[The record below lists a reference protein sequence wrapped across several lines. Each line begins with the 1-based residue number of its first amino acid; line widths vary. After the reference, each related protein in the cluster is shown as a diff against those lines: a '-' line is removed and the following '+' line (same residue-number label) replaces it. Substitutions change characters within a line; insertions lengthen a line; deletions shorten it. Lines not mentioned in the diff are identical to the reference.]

1 MSDTTTQKYTTS
13 TYLID
18 ASKKIF
24 ISGTNLVPKTDEQ
37 GNKIKDENTGEV
49 IYEDVLTAPTIFPE
63 DKNVPDTLK
72 GMPVFAAGIID
83 DKALQNLGF
92 EYKEGFTSGKKV
104 AEDRFEDVIKPATMA
119 VKALTSALPI
129 MKGVGSRVDS
139 AEKLRTTAIEG
150 YTLLAGTTTLLGN
163 SNTDTAITDQLDQ
176 WQAVYQYDPP
186 VRKGPPSVDF
196 QSNQIDITFRYG
208 ACNVFDAFWEV
219 YYPITKIY
227 EFLFPQANSV
237 GNGLANYTQQ
247 FKVPYEQQV
256 FVELLKNIL
265 KIKSTTTTTT
275 KTKTGEV
282 TTTEPNVENIFVD
295 LRELASA
302 KSTLDREAD
311 LFEERKNNLINGLDS
326 SLNGLKIKD
335 VINQADYAKDI
346 KSKIFDAVGLDDITE
361 PDIQTALKAGDDEG
375 SLYSAISGLIE
386 SEIEKKRMKGDILIT
401 DGKWKGGNGLDN
413 KIAAGTA
420 NLINSIGN
428 RLGADLSLS
437 TDLKKRLPEDSGGI
451 KVIPK
456 TNSGTS
462 SKATTL
468 KKVFN
473 NLVTFEP
480 RMIGRTLSNIYYK
493 WIKYCCS
500 DIYFGFPCIYGR
512 NLSDFKDTIYS
523 NPGSY
528 AKIHIQNVVLGNVAI
543 SFDFSNTDERG
554 YPLEGHVIL
563 KGMWNCALPQNV
575 LKFENGNSPKDTI
588 KMEGQS

>member
-1 MSDTTTQKYTTS
+1 MSDITTQKYTTS

-24 ISGTNLVPKTDEQ
+24 ISGTTIKEETKIIDGEKKRVYTDVPT
-37 GNKIKDENTGEV
+37 TP
-49 IYEDVLTAPTIFPE
+49 AIFP
-63 DKNVPDTLK
+63 DNDNVPDTLK

-163 SNTDTAITDQLDQ
+163 SNTDTSVTEQLDK

-227 EFLFPQANSV
+227 ESLFPRANSV
-237 GNGLANYTQQ
+237 GNGLARYTQQ

-265 KIKSTTTTTT
+265 KVEPT
-275 KTKTGEV
+275 KKVKDGKKTRI
-282 TTTEPNVENIFVD
+282 EPNVENIFVD

-326 SLNGLKIKD
+326 SLNGLQIKD
-335 VINQADYAKDI
+335 VINQKDYAKDI
-346 KSKIFDAVGLDDITE
+346 KTKIFDAVGLGDIKE
-361 PDIQTALKAGDDEG
+361 SDIQTALTAGDDEG

-386 SEIEKKRMKGDILIT
+386 TEIEKKRMKGDILIT
-401 DGKWKGGNGLDN
+401 DGKWKGGNGVGD
-413 KIAAGTA
+413 KIVAGA
-420 NLINSIGN
+420 VNIINTIGN
-428 RLGADLSLS
+428 RFGTSVS
-437 TDLKKRLPEDSGGI
+437 TDLKSRLPSDSGGI
-451 KVIPK
+451 KVIEK
-456 TNSGTS
+456 TNNGKS
-462 SKATTL
+462 SKAATL
-468 KKVFN
+468 KNVFN

-480 RMIGRTLSNIYYK
+480 RMIGQTLSNIYSN

-500 DIYFGFPCIYGR
+500 DIYFGFPCVYGR
-512 NLSDFKDTIYS
+512 SLSDFKDTIYRY
-523 NPGSY
+523 PGAY
-528 AKIHIQNVVLGNVAI
+528 AKIHIQNIVLANVAI
-543 SFDFSNTDERG
+543 SFNFSNTDERG

-575 LKFENGNSPKDTI
+575 LTFENGNSPKDTI

>member
-24 ISGTNLVPKTDEQ
+24 ISGTTIKEETKEINGKEEKIYTD
-37 GNKIKDENTGEV
+37 I
-49 IYEDVLTAPTIFPE
+49 PTTPAKFPDN
-63 DKNVPDTLK
+63 DKVPDTLRD
-72 GMPVFAAGIID
+72 MPVFAAGIID

-129 MKGVGSRVDS
+129 MKGVGSRLDS

-163 SNTDTAITDQLDQ
+163 SNTDTSVTEQLDR

-227 EFLFPQANSV
+227 ESLFPQANSV
-237 GNGLANYTQQ
+237 RNGLANYTRQ

-265 KIKSTTTTTT
+265 NIEPTTKIKDGE
-275 KTKTGEV
+275 KTR
-282 TTTEPNVENIFVD
+282 TEPNVENIFVD

-326 SLNGLKIKD
+326 SLNGLQIKD
-335 VINQADYAKDI
+335 VINQKDYATDI
-346 KSKIFDAVGLDDITE
+346 KTKIFDAVGLGDAIE
-361 PDIQTALKAGDDEG
+361 ESDIQSALTTGDAEG
-375 SLYSAISGLIE
+375 SLYKAISGLIE
-386 SEIEKKRMKGDILIT
+386 TAIESKRMKGDILIT
-401 DGKWKGGNGLDN
+401 DGKWKGGNDFGD
-413 KIAAGTA
+413 KIVAGA
-420 NLINSIGN
+420 VKVINSIGN
-428 RLGADLSLS
+428 RFGKSVS
-437 TDLKKRLPEDSGGI
+437 TDLKSRLPSDSGGI
-451 KVIPK
+451 KVIEK
-456 TNSGTS
+456 TNNSKS
-462 SKATTL
+462 SKAATL

-480 RMIGRTLSNIYYK
+480 RMIGQTLSNIYSK

-500 DIYFGFPCIYGR
+500 DIYFGFPCVYGR
-512 NLSDFKDTIYS
+512 SLSDFKDTIYRY
-523 NPGSY
+523 PGAY
-528 AKIHIQNVVLGNVAI
+528 AKIHIQNIVLANVAI
-543 SFDFSNTDERG
+543 SFNFSNTDERG

-563 KGMWNCALPQNV
+563 KGMWNCALPQKV
-575 LKFENGNSPKDTI
+575 LTFENGNSPKNTI

>member
-24 ISGTNLVPKTDEQ
+24 ISGTTIKEESKVINGKEEKIYTD
-37 GNKIKDENTGEV
+37 I
-49 IYEDVLTAPTIFPE
+49 PTTPAKFPDN
-63 DKNVPDTLK
+63 DKVPDTLRD
-72 GMPVFAAGIID
+72 MPVFAAGIID

-129 MKGVGSRVDS
+129 MKGVGSRLDS

-163 SNTDTAITDQLDQ
+163 SNTDTSVTEQLDQ

-227 EFLFPQANSV
+227 ESLFPQANSV
-237 GNGLANYTQQ
+237 RNGLANYTRQ

-265 KIKSTTTTTT
+265 NIKPTTKIKDGE
-275 KTKTGEV
+275 KTR
-282 TTTEPNVENIFVD
+282 TEPNVENIFVD

-326 SLNGLKIKD
+326 SLNGLQIKD
-335 VINQADYAKDI
+335 VINQKDYATDI
-346 KSKIFDAVGLDDITE
+346 KTKIFDAVGLGDAIE
-361 PDIQTALKAGDDEG
+361 ESDIQSALTTGDAEG
-375 SLYSAISGLIE
+375 SLYKAISGLIE
-386 SEIEKKRMKGDILIT
+386 TAIESKRMKGDILIT
-401 DGKWKGGNGLDN
+401 DGKWKGGNDFGD
-413 KIAAGTA
+413 KIVAGA
-420 NLINSIGN
+420 VKVINSIGN
-428 RLGADLSLS
+428 RFGKSVS
-437 TDLKKRLPEDSGGI
+437 TDLKSRLPSDSGGI
-451 KVIPK
+451 KVIEK
-456 TNSGTS
+456 TNNSKS
-462 SKATTL
+462 SKAATL

-480 RMIGRTLSNIYYK
+480 RMIGQTLSNIYSK

-500 DIYFGFPCIYGR
+500 DIYFGFPCVYGR
-512 NLSDFKDTIYS
+512 SLSDFKDTIYS
-523 NPGSY
+523 NPGDY
-528 AKIHIQNVVLGNVAI
+528 AKIHIQNIVLANVAI
-543 SFDFSNTDERG
+543 SFNFSNTDERG

-563 KGMWNCALPQNV
+563 KGMWNCALPQKV
-575 LKFENGNSPKDTI
+575 LTFENGNSPKNTI

>member
-1 MSDTTTQKYTTS
+1 MSDTITQNYTTS

-24 ISGTNLVPKTDEQ
+24 ISGTTSVLKKDEQ
-37 GNKIKDENTGEV
+37 GNTVKDKTTGND
-49 IYEDVLTAPTIFPE
+49 IYEDVPTTPAKFPDNE
-63 DKNVPDTLK
+63 NVPDTLRD
-72 GMPVFAAGIID
+72 MPVFAAGIID

-163 SNTDTAITDQLDQ
+163 SNTDTAITDQLDR

-227 EFLFPQANSV
+227 ESLFPQANSV
-237 GNGLANYTQQ
+237 GNGLAKYTQQ

-265 KIKSTTTTTT
+265 KIDSTRDVTDGK
-275 KTKTGEV
+275 KTRK
-282 TTTEPNVENIFVD
+282 EPNVENVFVD

-335 VINQADYAKDI
+335 VISQKDYAKDI
-346 KSKIFDAVGLDDITE
+346 KSKIFDAVGLGDIQE
-361 PDIQTALKAGDDEG
+361 SDIQTALATGDDEG

-401 DGKWKGGNGLDN
+401 DGKWKGGNNFVDTIATGL
-413 KIAAGTA
+413 TTVA
-420 NLINSIGN
+420 NA
-428 RLGADLSLS
+428 LGANVS
-437 TDLKKRLPEDSGGI
+437 TDLKKRLPSDSGGI

-468 KKVFN
+468 KNVFN

-480 RMIGRTLSNIYYK
+480 RMIGRTLDKIYSN

-500 DIYFGFPCIYGR
+500 DIYFGFPCVYGR
-512 NLSDFKDTIYS
+512 SLSDFKSTIYKK
-523 NPGSY
+523 PGNY
-528 AKIHIQNVVLGNVAI
+528 AKIHIQNIVLANVAI
-543 SFDFSNTDERG
+543 NFNFSNTDERG

-563 KGMWNCALPQNV
+563 KGMWNCALPQKV

-588 KMEGQS
+588 KMEEQS

>member
-24 ISGTNLVPKTDEQ
+24 ISGTTSVPKKDKQ
-37 GNKIKDENTGEV
+37 GNEIKDKKTGKV
-49 IYEDVLTAPTIFPE
+49 IYEDVPTTPAKFPDNAPG
-63 DKNVPDTLK
+63 TLK

-104 AEDRFEDVIKPATMA
+104 AEERFEDVIKPATMA

-163 SNTDTAITDQLDQ
+163 SNTDTAITEQLDE

-196 QSNQIDITFRYG
+196 QSNPIDITFRYG

-227 EFLFPQANSV
+227 ESLFPQANSA
-237 GNGLANYTQQ
+237 GNGLANYTRQ
-247 FKVPYEQQV
+247 FRVPYEQQV

-265 KIKSTTTTTT
+265 KIEPTITIGTGKA
-275 KTKTGEV
+275 KTEK
-282 TTTEPNVENIFVD
+282 PNVENVFVD
-295 LRELASA
+295 LKELASA

-335 VINQADYAKDI
+335 VINQVDYAKDI
-346 KSKIFDAVGLDDITE
+346 KSKIFDAVGLDDIKE
-361 PDIQTALKAGDDEG
+361 PDIQTALTTGDDEG

-386 SEIEKKRMKGDILIT
+386 SEIERKRMKGDILIT
-401 DGKWKGGNGLDN
+401 DGKWKGGNDWWDSFN
-413 KIAAGTA
+413 FMDK
-420 NLINSIGN
+420 S
-428 RLGADLSLS
+428 
-437 TDLKKRLPEDSGGI
+437 LKKRLPSDSGGI
-451 KVIPK
+451 KVVAK

-480 RMIGRTLSNIYYK
+480 RMIGRTLDKIYST

-500 DIYFGFPCIYGR
+500 DIYFGFPCVYGR
-512 NLSDFKDTIYS
+512 SLLDFKNTIYS
-523 NPGSY
+523 KPGDY

-543 SFDFSNTDERG
+543 NFNFSNTDERG

-575 LKFENGNSPKDTI
+575 LEFENGNSPKDTI

>member
-1 MSDTTTQKYTTS
+1 M
-13 TYLID
+13 LIFQYFVELITELG
-18 ASKKIF
+18 K
-24 ISGTNLVPKTDEQ
+24 
-37 GNKIKDENTGEV
+37 GNQRVDRR
-49 IYEDVLTAPTIFPE
+49 D
-63 DKNVPDTLK
+63 
-72 GMPVFAAGIID
+72 MPVFAAGIID

-92 EYKEGFTSGKKV
+92 EYTEGFTSGKKV
-104 AEDRFEDVIKPATMA
+104 AEERFEDVIKPATMA

-129 MKGVGSRVDS
+129 MKGLGSRVDS

-163 SNTDTAITDQLDQ
+163 SNTGTSVTKQLDN

-186 VRKGPPSVDF
+186 VRKGPPSVDL
-196 QSNQIDITFRYG
+196 QRNPIDITFRYG

-227 EFLFPQANSV
+227 ESLFPKADSA
-237 GNGLANYTQQ
+237 GNGLARYTQQ
-247 FKVPYEQQV
+247 FQVPYEQQV

-265 KIKSTTTTTT
+265 SIDATK
-275 KTKTGEV
+275 KTKDGKKK
-282 TTTEPNVENIFVD
+282 PNVENVFVD

-326 SLNGLKIKD
+326 SLNDYTVGDATKTPGYAGLI
-335 VINQADYAKDI
+335 QA
-346 KSKIFDAVGLDDITE
+346 KIFLAVGLDNVSTQDIEDAVGT
-361 PDIQTALKAGDDEG
+361 GDDKG
-375 SLYSAISGLIE
+375 SLYKAISGLIE
-386 SEIEKKRMKGDILIT
+386 TAIEKKRMEGDVLIT
-401 DGKWKGGNGLDN
+401 DGKWETKWI
-413 KIAAGTA
+413 KAGKLE
-420 NLINSIGN
+420 NH
-428 RLGADLSLS
+428 
-437 TDLKKRLPEDSGGI
+437 LPTSSGGI
-451 KVIPK
+451 KVQVQKPK
-456 TNSGTS
+456 TSN
-462 SKATTL
+462 KATTL
-468 KKVFN
+468 KEVVN

-480 RMIGRTLSNIYYK
+480 RAIGSTLSKIYSK

-512 NLSDFKDTIYS
+512 SLSDFKNTIY
-523 NPGSY
+523 NKPGDY

-575 LKFENGNSPKDTI
+575 LTFEDGKSPKDTI

>member
-1 MSDTTTQKYTTS
+1 MSATTTQNYTTS

-24 ISGTNLVPKTDEQ
+24 ISGTTSAPKKDEQ
-37 GNKIKDENTGEV
+37 GKEIKDKKTGNV
-49 IYEDVLTAPTIFPE
+49 IYETVPTTPAKFP
-63 DKNVPDTLK
+63 DNKDVPDTLK

-129 MKGVGSRVDS
+129 MKGVGSRLDS

-163 SNTDTAITDQLDQ
+163 SNTDTSVTEQLDK

-227 EFLFPQANSV
+227 ESLFPQANPA

-265 KIKSTTTTTT
+265 KIEPTIKIEDGK
-275 KTKTGEV
+275 KTR
-282 TTTEPNVENIFVD
+282 TEPNVENIFVD

-326 SLNGLKIKD
+326 SLNGLQIKD
-335 VINQADYAKDI
+335 VINQKDYAKDI
-346 KSKIFDAVGLDDITE
+346 KIKIFDAVGLGDVE
-361 PDIQTALKAGDDEG
+361 ESDIQSALTTGDVEG
-375 SLYSAISGLIE
+375 SLYSAISSLIE
-386 SEIEKKRMKGDILIT
+386 SEIERKRMKGDILIT
-401 DGKWKGGNGLDN
+401 DGKWKGGNGVGD
-413 KIAAGTA
+413 KIVAGLA
-420 NLINSIGN
+420 SAGKSVGLNV
-428 RLGADLSLS
+428 S
-437 TDLKKRLPEDSGGI
+437 TGLKSRLPSDSGGI
-451 KVIPK
+451 KVIEK
-456 TNSGTS
+456 TNNSKS
-462 SKATTL
+462 SKAATL

-480 RMIGRTLSNIYYK
+480 RMIGSTLSNIYYK
-493 WIKYCCS
+493 WIRYCCS
-500 DIYFGFPCIYGR
+500 DIYFGFPCVYGR
-512 NLSDFKDTIYS
+512 SLSDFKDTIYRD
-523 NPGSY
+523 PGAY
-528 AKIHIQNVVLGNVAI
+528 AKIHIQNIVLANVAI
-543 SFDFSNTDERG
+543 SFNFSNTDERG

-563 KGMWNCALPQNV
+563 KGMWNCALPQKV
-575 LKFENGNSPKDTI
+575 LKFEDGNSPKDTI

>member
-1 MSDTTTQKYTTS
+1 MSATTTQNYTTS

-24 ISGTNLVPKTDEQ
+24 ISGTTYVPKKDER
-37 GNKIKDENTGEV
+37 GKEIKDEKTGKV
-49 IYEDVLTAPTIFPE
+49 IYEDVPTTPAKFP
-63 DKNVPDTLK
+63 DNAPDTLK

-104 AEDRFEDVIKPATMA
+104 AEERFEDVIKPATMA

-163 SNTDTAITDQLDQ
+163 SNTDTAITDQLDR

-227 EFLFPQANSV
+227 ESLFPQANSA

-247 FKVPYEQQV
+247 FRVPYEQQV

-265 KIKSTTTTTT
+265 KIEPTRKVNDGK
-275 KTKTGEV
+275 KTRI
-282 TTTEPNVENIFVD
+282 EPNVENIFVD

-346 KSKIFDAVGLDDITE
+346 KSKIFDAVGLDDIKE
-361 PDIQTALKAGDDEG
+361 SDIQTALATGDDEG

-401 DGKWKGGNGLDN
+401 DGKWKGGNDLGD
-413 KIAAGTA
+413 KIAAGAA
-420 NLINSIGN
+420 NLAN
-428 RLGADLSLS
+428 RFGANFS
-437 TDLKKRLPEDSGGI
+437 TDLKKRLPSDSGGI

-480 RMIGRTLSNIYYK
+480 KMIGRTLDKIYST

-500 DIYFGFPCIYGR
+500 DIYFGFPCVYGR
-512 NLSDFKDTIYS
+512 SLLDFKNTIYS
-523 NPGSY
+523 KPGNY

-543 SFDFSNTDERG
+543 NFNFSNTDERG

-575 LKFENGNSPKDTI
+575 LEFEDGDSPKDTI

>member
-1 MSDTTTQKYTTS
+1 MSATTTQNYTTS

-24 ISGTNLVPKTDEQ
+24 ISGTTSVPKKDKQ
-37 GNKIKDENTGEV
+37 GNTIKDEKTGKE
-49 IYEDVLTAPTIFPE
+49 IYEDVPTTPAKFPDNE
-63 DKNVPDTLK
+63 NVPDTLRD
-72 GMPVFAAGIID
+72 MPVFAAGIID

-163 SNTDTAITDQLDQ
+163 SNTDTAITNQLDK
-176 WQAVYQYDPP
+176 WQAVYRYDPP

-219 YYPITKIY
+219 YYPITQIY
-227 EFLFPQANSV
+227 KALFPQANPV
-237 GNGLANYTQQ
+237 GNGLANYTRQ

-265 KIKSTTTTTT
+265 KIEPTREVND
-275 KTKTGEV
+275 GEKIRK
-282 TTTEPNVENIFVD
+282 EPNVENIFVD

-346 KSKIFDAVGLDDITE
+346 KSKIFDAVGLDGIKE
-361 PDIQTALKAGDDEG
+361 PDIQTALTAGDSEG

-401 DGKWKGGNGLDN
+401 DGKWKGGNNLGDKVAARLTSLANYAGLN
-413 KIAAGTA
+413 
-420 NLINSIGN
+420 
-428 RLGADLSLS
+428 LS

-480 RMIGRTLSNIYYK
+480 RMIGSTLDKIYSK

-512 NLSDFKDTIYS
+512 SLSDFKDTIYKE
-523 NPGSY
+523 PGNY
-528 AKIHIQNVVLGNVAI
+528 AKIHIQNIVLGNVAI
-543 SFDFSNTDERG
+543 NFDFSNTDERG

-563 KGMWNCALPQNV
+563 KGMWNCTLPQDV
-575 LKFENGNSPKDTI
+575 LTFENGNSPKDTI
-588 KMEGQS
+588 KMERQN

>member
-1 MSDTTTQKYTTS
+1 MSATTTQNYTTS

-24 ISGTNLVPKTDEQ
+24 ISGTTSVPKKDEQ
-37 GNKIKDENTGEV
+37 GKTIKDKETGKE
-49 IYEDVLTAPTIFPE
+49 IYEDVPTTPAKFP
-63 DKNVPDTLK
+63 DNKNVPDTLRD
-72 GMPVFAAGIID
+72 MPVFAAGIID

-129 MKGVGSRVDS
+129 MKGIDSRVNS

-163 SNTDTAITDQLDQ
+163 SNTDTAITDQLNK
-176 WQAVYQYDPP
+176 WQAVYRYDPP

-227 EFLFPQANSV
+227 ESLFPRADPV
-237 GNGLANYTQQ
+237 GNGLANYTKQ

-265 KIKSTTTTTT
+265 NIESTREVKGGKDGKEIK
-275 KTKTGEV
+275 KV
-282 TTTEPNVENIFVD
+282 PNVENIFVD

-346 KSKIFDAVGLDDITE
+346 KSKIFDAVGLDDIKE
-361 PDIQTALKAGDDEG
+361 SDIQTALTAGDDEG

-401 DGKWKGGNGLDN
+401 DGKWKGGNTLVDKAVAGLASLAN
-413 KIAAGTA
+413 SAGL
-420 NLINSIGN
+420 N
-428 RLGADLSLS
+428 LS

-480 RMIGRTLSNIYYK
+480 RMIGSTLGKIYSK

-500 DIYFGFPCIYGR
+500 DIYFGFPCVYGR
-512 NLSDFKDTIYS
+512 SLSDFKDTIYKKPR
-523 NPGSY
+523 NY

-563 KGMWNCALPQNV
+563 KGMWNCTLPQDV
-575 LKFENGNSPKDTI
+575 LVFENGDSPKDTI
-588 KMEGQS
+588 KMERQN

>member
-1 MSDTTTQKYTTS
+1 MSDTTTQNYTTS

-24 ISGTNLVPKTDEQ
+24 ISGTTSVPKKDKQ
-37 GNKIKDENTGEV
+37 GNTIKDKKTGKD
-49 IYEDVLTAPTIFPE
+49 IYEDAPTTPAKFP
-63 DKNVPDTLK
+63 DNAPDTLK

-92 EYKEGFTSGKKV
+92 EYTEGFTSGKKV

-129 MKGVGSRVDS
+129 MKGLSSRVDS

-163 SNTDTAITDQLDQ
+163 SNTDTAITDQLDR

-227 EFLFPQANSV
+227 ESLFPRANSV

-247 FKVPYEQQV
+247 FRVPYEQQV

-265 KIKSTTTTTT
+265 KIKPTSEVKDGK
-275 KTKTGEV
+275 KTRI
-282 TTTEPNVENIFVD
+282 EPNVENIFVD

-335 VINQADYAKDI
+335 VINQVGYASYI
-346 KSKIFDAVGLDDITE
+346 KSKIFDAVGLDDIKE
-361 PDIQTALKAGDDEG
+361 SDIQTALTTGDGEG

-386 SEIEKKRMKGDILIT
+386 SEIESKRMKGDILIT
-401 DGKWKGGNGLDN
+401 DGKWKGSNNAWD
-413 KIAAGTA
+413 KFTHA
-420 NLINSIGN
+420 
-428 RLGADLSLS
+428 SLE
-437 TDLKKRLPEDSGGI
+437 KRLPSDSGGI
-451 KVIPK
+451 KVVAK

-480 RMIGRTLSNIYYK
+480 RMIGSTLDKIYYN

-500 DIYFGFPCIYGR
+500 DIYFGFPCVYGR
-512 NLSDFKDTIYS
+512 SLSDFKDTIYKD
-523 NPGSY
+523 PGNY
-528 AKIHIQNVVLGNVAI
+528 AKIHIQNIVLANVAI
-543 SFDFSNTDERG
+543 NFNFSNTDERG

-575 LKFENGNSPKDTI
+575 LKFENGDSPKDTI
-588 KMEGQS
+588 RMEGQS

>member
-24 ISGTNLVPKTDEQ
+24 ISGTTIKEETKEINGKEEKIYTD
-37 GNKIKDENTGEV
+37 I
-49 IYEDVLTAPTIFPE
+49 PTTPAKFPDN
-63 DKNVPDTLK
+63 DKVPDTLRD
-72 GMPVFAAGIID
+72 MPVFAAGIID

-129 MKGVGSRVDS
+129 MKGVGSRLDS

-163 SNTDTAITDQLDQ
+163 SNTDTSVTEQLDR

-227 EFLFPQANSV
+227 ESLFPQANSV
-237 GNGLANYTQQ
+237 RNGLANYTRQ

-265 KIKSTTTTTT
+265 NIKPTT
-275 KTKTGEV
+275 KIEDGEKTR
-282 TTTEPNVENIFVD
+282 TEPNVENIFVD

-326 SLNGLKIKD
+326 SLNGLQIKD
-335 VINQADYAKDI
+335 VINQKDYATDI
-346 KSKIFDAVGLDDITE
+346 KTKIFDAVGLGDAIE
-361 PDIQTALKAGDDEG
+361 ESDIQSALTTGDAEG
-375 SLYSAISGLIE
+375 SLYKAISGLIE
-386 SEIEKKRMKGDILIT
+386 TAIESKRMKGDILIT
-401 DGKWKGGNGLDN
+401 DGKWKGGNDVGDKLV
-413 KIAAGTA
+413 AGA
-420 NLINSIGN
+420 VKVINSIGN
-428 RLGADLSLS
+428 RFGKSVS
-437 TDLKKRLPEDSGGI
+437 TDLKSRLPSDSGGI
-451 KVIPK
+451 KVIEK
-456 TNSGTS
+456 TNNSKS
-462 SKATTL
+462 SKAATL

-480 RMIGRTLSNIYYK
+480 RMIGQTLSNIYSK

-500 DIYFGFPCIYGR
+500 DIYFGFPCVYGR
-512 NLSDFKDTIYS
+512 SLSDFKDTIYRY
-523 NPGSY
+523 PGAY
-528 AKIHIQNVVLGNVAI
+528 AKIHIQNIVLANVAI
-543 SFDFSNTDERG
+543 SFNFSNTDERG

>member
-1 MSDTTTQKYTTS
+1 MGENTTQNYTTS

-18 ASKKIF
+18 ASKKIY
-24 ISGTNLVPKTDEQ
+24 ISGTTSAPKKDEK
-37 GNKIKDENTGEV
+37 GNKIKDKTGKV
-49 IYEDVLTAPTIFPE
+49 IYEDTPTTPAKFP
-63 DKNVPDTLK
+63 DNNNVPDTLR

-83 DKALQNLGF
+83 DKTLQNLGF

-129 MKGVGSRVDS
+129 MKGVSSRLDS

-163 SNTDTAITDQLDQ
+163 SNTDTSVTEQLDK

-227 EFLFPQANSV
+227 ESLFPQANSV
-237 GNGLANYTQQ
+237 GNGLARYTQQ

-265 KIKSTTTTTT
+265 NIKTTTTTT
-275 KTKTGEV
+275 PTGKV
-282 TTTEPNVENIFVD
+282 TRTEPNVENIFVD

-326 SLNGLKIKD
+326 SLNGLQIKD
-335 VINQADYAKDI
+335 VINQAEYATDI
-346 KSKIFDAVGLDDITE
+346 KTKIFDAVGLGDAIEESDIKN
-361 PDIQTALKAGDDEG
+361 ALTAGDAEG
-375 SLYSAISGLIE
+375 SLYKAISGLIE
-386 SEIEKKRMKGDILIT
+386 TAIESKRMKGDILIT
-401 DGKWKGGNGLDN
+401 DGKWKGGNGVGD
-413 KIAAGTA
+413 KIVAGA
-420 NLINSIGN
+420 VNIINTIGN
-428 RLGADLSLS
+428 RFGTSVS
-437 TDLKKRLPEDSGGI
+437 TDLKSRLPSDSGGI
-451 KVIPK
+451 KVIEK
-456 TNSGTS
+456 TNNGKS
-462 SKATTL
+462 SKAATL
-468 KKVFN
+468 KNVFN

-480 RMIGRTLSNIYYK
+480 RMIGQTLSNIYSN

-500 DIYFGFPCIYGR
+500 DIYFGFPCVYGR
-512 NLSDFKDTIYS
+512 SLSDFKDTIYRY
-523 NPGSY
+523 PGAY
-528 AKIHIQNVVLGNVAI
+528 AKIHIQNIVLANVAI
-543 SFDFSNTDERG
+543 SFNFSNTDERG

-575 LKFENGNSPKDTI
+575 LTFENGNSPKDTI

>member
-1 MSDTTTQKYTTS
+1 MSATTTQNYTTS

-24 ISGTNLVPKTDEQ
+24 ISGTTFKEETKVIDGKKKT
-37 GNKIKDENTGEV
+37 IRTT
-49 IYEDVLTAPTIFPE
+49 IPTTPAKFP
-63 DKNVPDTLK
+63 DDANVPDTLK

-104 AEDRFEDVIKPATMA
+104 AEERFEDVIKPATMA

-129 MKGVGSRVDS
+129 MKGVGSRLDS

-163 SNTDTAITDQLDQ
+163 SNTDTSVTEQLDR

-227 EFLFPQANSV
+227 ESLFPQANPA

-247 FKVPYEQQV
+247 FRVPYEQQV

-265 KIKSTTTTTT
+265 KIKPTT
-275 KTKTGEV
+275 KIKTGKV
-282 TTTEPNVENIFVD
+282 TRTEPNVENVFVD

-335 VINQADYAKDI
+335 VINQAGYAKDI
-346 KSKIFDAVGLDDITE
+346 KSQIFDAVGLNDIKE
-361 PDIQTALKAGDDEG
+361 GDIQTALKTGDDEG
-375 SLYSAISGLIE
+375 SLYSAISNLIE
-386 SEIEKKRMKGDILIT
+386 SEIEKKRMESDILIT
-401 DGKWKGGNGLDN
+401 DGKWKGGNDWW
-413 KIAAGTA
+413 
-420 NLINSIGN
+420 
-428 RLGADLSLS
+428 DSLNFMDKS
-437 TDLKKRLPEDSGGI
+437 LKKRLPSDSGGI
-451 KVIPK
+451 KVVAK

-480 RMIGRTLSNIYYK
+480 RMIGQTLSNIYSN

-500 DIYFGFPCIYGR
+500 DIYFGFPCVYGR
-512 NLSDFKDTIYS
+512 SLSDFKDTIYRD
-523 NPGSY
+523 PGAY
-528 AKIHIQNVVLGNVAI
+528 AKIHIQNIVLANVAI
-543 SFDFSNTDERG
+543 SFNFSNTDERG

-563 KGMWNCALPQNV
+563 KGMWNCALPQEV

-588 KMEGQS
+588 KMEEQS

>member
-1 MSDTTTQKYTTS
+1 MSATTTQNYTTS

-24 ISGTNLVPKTDEQ
+24 ISGTTSVPKKDKQ
-37 GNKIKDENTGEV
+37 GNEIKDKKTGEV
-49 IYEDVLTAPTIFPE
+49 ICEDVPTAPAKFPE

-163 SNTDTAITDQLDQ
+163 SNTDTAITEQLDK

-227 EFLFPQANSV
+227 ESLFPQANSV

-247 FKVPYEQQV
+247 FRVPYEQQV

-265 KIKSTTTTTT
+265 KIEPTTET
-275 KTKTGEV
+275 KTKTGKV
-282 TTTEPNVENIFVD
+282 ISTEPNVENIFVD

-335 VINQADYAKDI
+335 VINQVGYAKDI
-346 KSKIFDAVGLDDITE
+346 KAKIFDAVGLGDGIE
-361 PDIQTALKAGDDEG
+361 ESDIQTALTAGDDEG

-401 DGKWKGGNGLDN
+401 DGKWKGGNDWLDN
-413 KIAAGTA
+413 LNFMDK
-420 NLINSIGN
+420 S
-428 RLGADLSLS
+428 
-437 TDLKKRLPEDSGGI
+437 LKKRLPSDSGGI
-451 KVIPK
+451 KVIEK

-480 RMIGRTLSNIYYK
+480 RMIGRTLDKIYSK

-500 DIYFGFPCIYGR
+500 DIYFGFPCVYGR
-512 NLSDFKDTIYS
+512 SLSDFKNTIYS
-523 NPGSY
+523 NPGDY

-588 KMEGQS
+588 KMEEQN

>member
-24 ISGTNLVPKTDEQ
+24 ISGTTIKEETKVINGKKEKISTD
-37 GNKIKDENTGEV
+37 I
-49 IYEDVLTAPTIFPE
+49 PTTPAKFPDN
-63 DKNVPDTLK
+63 DKVPDTLRD
-72 GMPVFAAGIID
+72 MPVFAAGIID

-129 MKGVGSRVDS
+129 MKGVGSRLDS

-163 SNTDTAITDQLDQ
+163 SNTDTSVTEQLDK

-227 EFLFPQANSV
+227 ESLFPQANSA
-237 GNGLANYTQQ
+237 GNGLANYTRQ

-265 KIKSTTTTTT
+265 NIKSTTKIEDGE
-275 KTKTGEV
+275 KTR
-282 TTTEPNVENIFVD
+282 TEPNVENIFVD

-326 SLNGLKIKD
+326 SLNGLQIKD
-335 VINQADYAKDI
+335 VINQKGYATDI
-346 KSKIFDAVGLDDITE
+346 KTKIFDAVGLGDAIE
-361 PDIQTALKAGDDEG
+361 ESDIQSALTTGDAEG
-375 SLYSAISGLIE
+375 SLYKAISGLIE
-386 SEIEKKRMKGDILIT
+386 TAIESKRMKGDILIT
-401 DGKWKGGNGLDN
+401 DGKWKGGNDVGD
-413 KIAAGTA
+413 KIVAGA
-420 NLINSIGN
+420 VKAINYIGN
-428 RLGADLSLS
+428 RFGKSVS
-437 TDLKKRLPEDSGGI
+437 TDLKSRLPSDSGGI
-451 KVIPK
+451 KVIEK
-456 TNSGTS
+456 TNNSKS
-462 SKATTL
+462 SKAATL

-480 RMIGRTLSNIYYK
+480 RMIGQTLSNIYSN

-500 DIYFGFPCIYGR
+500 DIYFGFPCVYGR
-512 NLSDFKDTIYS
+512 SLSDFKNTIYRY
-523 NPGSY
+523 PGAY
-528 AKIHIQNVVLGNVAI
+528 AKIHIQNIVLANVAI
-543 SFDFSNTDERG
+543 SFNFSNTDERG

-563 KGMWNCALPQNV
+563 KGMWNCALPQKV
-575 LKFENGNSPKDTI
+575 LTFEDGDSPKNTI

>member
-24 ISGTNLVPKTDEQ
+24 ISGTTIKEETKAINGKEEKIYTD
-37 GNKIKDENTGEV
+37 I
-49 IYEDVLTAPTIFPE
+49 PTTPAKFPDN
-63 DKNVPDTLK
+63 DKVPDTLRD
-72 GMPVFAAGIID
+72 MPVFAAGIID

-129 MKGVGSRVDS
+129 MKGVGSRLDS

-163 SNTDTAITDQLDQ
+163 SNTDTSVTEQLDR

-227 EFLFPQANSV
+227 ESLFPQANSV
-237 GNGLANYTQQ
+237 RNGLANYTQQ

-265 KIKSTTTTTT
+265 NIKPTT
-275 KTKTGEV
+275 KITDGEKTR
-282 TTTEPNVENIFVD
+282 TEPNVENIFVD

-326 SLNGLKIKD
+326 SLNGLQIKD
-335 VINQADYAKDI
+335 VINQKDYATDI
-346 KSKIFDAVGLDDITE
+346 KTKIFDAVGLGDAIE
-361 PDIQTALKAGDDEG
+361 ESDIQSALTTGDAEG
-375 SLYSAISGLIE
+375 SLYKAISGLIE
-386 SEIEKKRMKGDILIT
+386 TAIESKRMKGDILIT
-401 DGKWKGGNGLDN
+401 DGKWKGGNDVGDKLV
-413 KIAAGTA
+413 AGA
-420 NLINSIGN
+420 VKVINSIGN
-428 RLGADLSLS
+428 RFGKSVS
-437 TDLKKRLPEDSGGI
+437 TDLKSRLPSDSGGI
-451 KVIPK
+451 KVIEK
-456 TNSGTS
+456 TNNSKS
-462 SKATTL
+462 SKAATL

-480 RMIGRTLSNIYYK
+480 RMIGQTLSNIYSK

-500 DIYFGFPCIYGR
+500 DIYFGFPCVYGR
-512 NLSDFKDTIYS
+512 SLSDFKDTIYS
-523 NPGSY
+523 KPGVY
-528 AKIHIQNVVLGNVAI
+528 AKIHIQNIVLANVAI
-543 SFDFSNTDERG
+543 SFNFSNTDERG

-563 KGMWNCALPQNV
+563 KGMWNCALPQKV

>member
-1 MSDTTTQKYTTS
+1 MSATTTQNYTTS

-24 ISGTNLVPKTDEQ
+24 ISGTTSVPKKDEQ
-37 GNKIKDENTGEV
+37 GKEIKDK
-49 IYEDVLTAPTIFPE
+49 YEDVPTAPAKFP
-63 DKNVPDTLK
+63 DNANVPDTLRD
-72 GMPVFAAGIID
+72 MPVFAAGIID

-163 SNTDTAITDQLDQ
+163 SNTDTAITEQLDR

-227 EFLFPQANSV
+227 ESLFPQANAKQ
-237 GNGLANYTQQ
+237 GKTGLAEYTGQ
-247 FKVPYEQQV
+247 FRVPYEQQV

-265 KIKSTTTTTT
+265 KIDA
-275 KTKTGEV
+275 
-282 TTTEPNVENIFVD
+282 TTEENREKVPNVENIFVD

-302 KSTLDREAD
+302 KSTLDREAE

-326 SLNGLKIKD
+326 SLNGLQIKD
-335 VINQADYAKDI
+335 VINQASYASKI
-346 KSKIFDAVGLDDITE
+346 KSKIFDAVGLNDIKE
-361 PDIQTALKAGDDEG
+361 SDIQTALTAGDDEG

-401 DGKWKGGNGLDN
+401 DGKWKGGNSFWDEF
-413 KIAAGTA
+413 AHA
-420 NLINSIGN
+420 
-428 RLGADLSLS
+428 SLE
-437 TDLKKRLPEDSGGI
+437 KRLPEDSGGI
-451 KVIPK
+451 RVVSK
-456 TNSGTS
+456 SGGTS

-480 RMIGRTLSNIYYK
+480 RMIGRTLDKIYST

-500 DIYFGFPCIYGR
+500 DIYFGFPCVYGR
-512 NLSDFKDTIYS
+512 SLSDFKGTIYS
-523 NPGSY
+523 NPGKY
-528 AKIHIQNVVLGNVAI
+528 AKIHIQNIVLANVAI
-543 SFDFSNTDERG
+543 NFNFSNTDERG

>member
-1 MSDTTTQKYTTS
+1 MSDTTTQNYTTS

-24 ISGTNLVPKTDEQ
+24 ISGTTIKEETKIIDGEKKKVYTDVPTTPAK
-37 GNKIKDENTGEV
+37 
-49 IYEDVLTAPTIFPE
+49 FP
-63 DKNVPDTLK
+63 DNDNVPDTLK

-163 SNTDTAITDQLDQ
+163 SNTDTAITKQLDT

-227 EFLFPQANSV
+227 ESLFPQANSV

-247 FKVPYEQQV
+247 FRVPYEQQV

-265 KIKSTTTTTT
+265 KIEPT
-275 KTKTGEV
+275 KKVKDGKKTRI
-282 TTTEPNVENIFVD
+282 EPNVENIFVD

-326 SLNGLKIKD
+326 SLNGLQIKD
-335 VINQADYAKDI
+335 VINQKDYAKDI
-346 KSKIFDAVGLDDITE
+346 KTKIFDAVGLGDIKE
-361 PDIQTALKAGDDEG
+361 SDIQTALTTGDDEG

-386 SEIEKKRMKGDILIT
+386 TEIEKKRMKGDILIT
-401 DGKWKGGNGLDN
+401 DGKWKGGNGLGD
-413 KIAAGTA
+413 KFRAGAA
-420 NLINSIGN
+420 NLLNSY
-428 RLGADLSLS
+428 LGANFS
-437 TDLKKRLPEDSGGI
+437 TDLKSRLPSDSGGI

-462 SKATTL
+462 GKATTL
-468 KKVFN
+468 KEVFN

-480 RMIGRTLSNIYYK
+480 RMIGSTLDKIYSK

-500 DIYFGFPCIYGR
+500 DIYFGFPCVYGR
-512 NLSDFKDTIYS
+512 GLSDFKDTIYS
-523 NPGSY
+523 NPGEY
-528 AKIHIQNVVLGNVAI
+528 AKIHIQNIVLANVAI
-543 SFDFSNTDERG
+543 NFNFSNTDERG

-563 KGMWNCALPQNV
+563 KGMWNCALPQKV

>member
-1 MSDTTTQKYTTS
+1 MSENTTQKYTTS

-24 ISGTNLVPKTDEQ
+24 VKGQSTEDPVFPTD
-37 GNKIKDENTGEV
+37 
-49 IYEDVLTAPTIFPE
+49 TA
-63 DKNVPDTLK
+63 PDTLK
-72 GMPVFAAGIID
+72 GISVFAAGIID

-92 EYKEGFTSGKKV
+92 EYTEGFTSGKKV
-104 AEDRFEDVIKPATMA
+104 AEERFEDVIKPATMA

-129 MKGVGSRVDS
+129 MKGIGSRVDS
-139 AEKLRTTAIEG
+139 VEKLRTTAIEG

-163 SNTDTAITDQLDQ
+163 SNTDTDVTSTLND

-186 VRKGPPSVDF
+186 VRKGPPSVDL
-196 QSNQIDITFRYG
+196 QRNPIDITFRYG

-219 YYPITKIY
+219 YYPITQIY
-227 EFLFPQANSV
+227 KALFPQAKAET
-237 GNGLANYTQQ
+237 GKKGLAEYDGQYN
-247 FKVPYEQQV
+247 VPYEQQV
-256 FVELLKNIL
+256 FVQLLKNIL
-265 KIKSTTTTTT
+265 PKKKDNGREPDEPA
-275 KTKTGEV
+275 KTDTD
-282 TTTEPNVENIFVD
+282 NIFVD

-326 SLNGLKIKD
+326 SLNGLQVKD
-335 VINQADYAKDI
+335 VINQKGYAKDI
-346 KSKIFDAVGLDDITE
+346 KTKIFDAVGLDDIKE
-361 PDIQTALKAGDDEG
+361 SDIQTALTTGDDEG

-401 DGKWKGGNGLDN
+401 DGKWKGGNGFGD
-413 KIAAGTA
+413 KIATGFTSLANRAGL
-420 NLINSIGN
+420 N
-428 RLGADLSLS
+428 LS

-468 KKVFN
+468 KNVFKS
-473 NLVTFEP
+473 LVTFEP
-480 RMIGRTLSNIYYK
+480 RIIGQTLDNIYETWVK
-493 WIKYCCS
+493 KCCT
-500 DIYFGFPCIYGR
+500 DIYFGFPCVYGR
-512 NLSDFKDTIYS
+512 SLSDFKSTIYTK
-523 NPGSY
+523 PEDY

-563 KGMWNCALPQNV
+563 KAMWNCTLPQDV
-575 LKFENGNSPKDTI
+575 LTFENGNSPKDTI
-588 KMEGQS
+588 KMERQN